1 MFNVKVNEQKDFTI
15 AGNTINQHEE
25 SFDIIQV
32 KDGELHVLWNQKS
45 YTAVVVETNHEEKTA
60 TIRVNGNDYSIKLQ
74 DKYDL
79 LLQQLGLGN
88 LQTKKVN
95 QIKAPMP
102 GLVLRFEKKV
112 GDEVKKGESVLIL
125 EAMKMENILKSPG
138 DGKIKKIVVEQGQ
151 AVEKNQILV
160 EME

>member
-1 MFNVKVNEQKDFTI
+1 MFNVKVNDQKNFTI
-15 AGNTINQHEE
+15 EGNKINHNEE
-25 SFDIIQV
+25 SFDIIQL

-45 YTAVVVETNHEEKTA
+45 YTAIVVETNHEDKTA
-60 TIRVNGNDYSIKLQ
+60 IIRVNGNDYTIKLQ
-74 DKYDL
+74 DKYDI

-88 LQTKKVN
+88 LQSKKVN

-102 GLVLRFEKKV
+102 GLVLRFEKKE
-112 GDEVKKGESVLIL
+112 GDDVKKGESVLIL

-138 DGKIKKIVVEQGQ
+138 DGKIKKFVVKQGQ
-151 AVEKNQILV
+151 AVEKNHILV

>member
-1 MFNVKVNEQKDFTI
+1 MFNVKVNEQKVFTI
-15 AGNTINQHEE
+15 EGNTINQREE
-25 SFDIIQV
+25 SFDIIQI
-32 KDGELHVLWNQKS
+32 KDGELHVLWHQKS

-60 TIRVNGNDYSIKLQ
+60 IIRVNGNDYAIHLQ
-74 DKYDL
+74 DKYDI

-138 DGKIKKIVVEQGQ
+138 DGKIKKFVVEQGQ

-160 EME
+160 ELE